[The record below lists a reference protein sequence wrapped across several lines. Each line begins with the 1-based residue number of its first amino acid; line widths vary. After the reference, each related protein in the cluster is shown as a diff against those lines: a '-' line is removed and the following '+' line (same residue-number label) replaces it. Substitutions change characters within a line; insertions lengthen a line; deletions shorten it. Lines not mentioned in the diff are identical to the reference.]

1 MTARSRVFISYRRA
15 ETDGAARLI
24 YNYLTEKLGKSAVF
38 MDIKGIAPGDV
49 FRKTIAHELET
60 CNTMIVVISK
70 SWTGKTELDGRSR
83 LHEEGDF
90 VRMEI
95 ETALGRDIRVIPVLV
110 HPMKMP
116 HKEDLPEKLQY
127 LTSLQHQEI
136 QLGQRFED
144 DMARVV
150 QVIRPADLNSRI
162 RRMLVPIAL
171 GVVAI
176 IAAALWSVNQNSDRA
191 EVLSRDALQVDS
203 ANSTAVKE
211 PVQDTKTSKSD
222 DVPLPKTVRNNP
234 SPCALEGLDF
244 ISDGS
249 LEDRLTLAG
258 ESGNTIFISGELN
271 RKTVNGKL
279 LVNGGVLTV
288 ATENGTLVNG
298 RLELVQ
304 GCNML
309 KGSLT
314 LLSPSGEKLPEGV
327 DMRNASR

>member
-60 CNTMIVVISK
+60 CNTMIVVVSK
-70 SWTGKTELDGRSR
+70 SWTGKTEVDGRSR

-116 HKEDLPEKLQY
+116 HKDDLPEKLQY
-127 LTSLQHQEI
+127 LTSIQHQEI

-150 QVIRPADLNSRI
+150 KVIRPADLNSRI

-171 GVVAI
+171 GVATL
-176 IAAALWSVNQNSDRA
+176 IAAAFWSVNQNSDR
-191 EVLSRDALQVDS
+191 EVLSVTCSRWDS
-203 ANSTAVKE
+203 ADSTAVKE

-271 RKTVNGKL
+271 RKPVNGKL

-288 ATENGTLVNG
+288 ATENGTWVNG
-298 RLELVQ
+298 RLELAGLQHAQRVAHVAQ
-304 GCNML
+304 SFRRKN
-309 KGSLT
+309 S
-314 LLSPSGEKLPEGV
+314 
-327 DMRNASR
+327 